1 MKMQL
6 DQRLVLWTGANAS
19 RADAGGG
26 DGDTEVGADAQEV
39 RTSAATV
46 NNLLKR

>member
-1 MKMQL
+1 MQL
-6 DQRLVLWTGANAS
+6 DQRLVLWTGANTS

-26 DGDTEVGADAQEV
+26 DRDTEVGADAQEV
-39 RTSAATV
+39 HASAATV